1 MSKSELK
8 KAEQEVER
16 STHQFERAMDHLE
29 EKVGTTAR
37 RVLTVVRAV
46 RSPMERIRAIPSQ
59 ARALPMRM
67 RDNPRS
73 LFISSL
79 VLGLSGVFVTLYFA
93 RREAIRSR
101 YARRRSRSRLGLRG
115 RKARRVDLVIQ
126 RRPRRGQ
133 VRIAA

>member
-8 KAEQEVER
+8 KAEQDVER

-37 RVLTVVRAV
+37 RVLTVVRTV
-46 RSPMERIRAIPSQ
+46 RSPMERIRAIPAR
-59 ARALPMRM
+59 ARALPVRL
-67 RDNPRS
+67 RANPRS
-73 LFISSL
+73 FLIPSL

-101 YARRRSRSRLGLRG
+101 RGLRG
-115 RKARRVDLVIQ
+115 RRRARRLDLVVQ
-126 RRPRRGQ
+126 QRPRRGQ
-133 VRIAA
+133 IRIAA